1 MHFCEAVRPP
11 GHAAGRRGFTTLEV
25 IAAAGLVSAGLAA
38 IVPLFVRQARLVA
51 ETRRERIALEELAN
65 QAERLAAV
73 PPEALDAHLA
83 GLAVSP
89 AVAELVPA
97 ARLAAVRGDSP
108 LGTRVAL
115 MLSWD
120 AAGRR
125 ERPLTLVTWL
135 PPGSPAGEPR
145 R

>member
-1 MHFCEAVRPP
+1 MHFCDAVRPP

-97 ARLAAVRGDSP
+97 ARLVAVRGDSQF
-108 LGTRVAL
+108 GTRVAL

-135 PPGSPAGEPR
+135 PPGSAAGEPR

>member
-1 MHFCEAVRPP
+1 MHFCDAVRPP

-97 ARLAAVRGDSP
+97 ARLVAVRGDSQ

-125 ERPLTLVTWL
+125 ERPLTLVTLL

>member
-1 MHFCEAVRPP
+1 MHSCDAVRPP
-11 GHAAGRRGFTTLEV
+11 GQSACRRGFTTLEV

-65 QAERLAAV
+65 QAERLV
-73 PPEALDAHLA
+73 TVSPEALDGHLA
-83 GLAVSP
+83 GLTVSP
-89 AVAELVPA
+89 AVAELLPA
-97 ARLAAVRGDSP
+97 ARFTTVRGDSP

-115 MLSWD
+115 GLSWD

-135 PPGSPAGEPR
+135 RRVSTDGEPR